1 LPVVAAHNERMRPV
15 PAPLTISALTE
26 NIRSLLERGFADVT
40 VVGEI
45 TSLSRPASGHLY
57 LSLRDRN
64 ACLRCVVWRMT
75 AERLRGLPLSD
86 GLEVVARGRIAVY
99 APRGDYQLQI
109 DDLVPVGAGLKDQAL
124 RRLKE
129 KLQKLGYFAAER
141 KKPLPRFPAKIA
153 LVTSSR
159 GAAVRDML
167 EVLARR
173 WPLAKILVCPVRV
186 QGDEAPPE
194 IAAMLDYL
202 SLSRIVDV
210 VLLGRGGG
218 SGDDLAA
225 FNDERVAHAIF
236 RCEIPVVS
244 AVGHEID
251 LTIADMVADFRALTP
266 SEAAE
271 RVVPDRIELAKGL
284 TGVGVRLGDL
294 LRARLKS
301 ARHRLDEIGRRP
313 VFQRPLEAVRL
324 RERRLD
330 ELEQRLHQAWRR
342 RAEMAKAA
350 IALAAGRLESLSP
363 LNVLAR
369 GYSLT
374 RNDQGRLVRSIRDVK
389 VGDAIDVTVSDGVIR
404 AEVRP

>member
-1 LPVVAAHNERMRPV
+1 MRPA
-15 PAPLTISALTE
+15 PAPLTVSALTE

-64 ACLRCVVWRMT
+64 ALLRCVVWRT
-75 AERLRGLPLSD
+75 NADRFRNLPLAD

-109 DDLVPVGAGLKDQAL
+109 DDLVPQGAGLKDQAL

-186 QGDEAPPE
+186 QGSEAPPE
-194 IAAMLDYL
+194 IAAMLEFL
-202 SLSRIVDV
+202 SMSRIVDV

-225 FNDERVAHAIF
+225 FNDERVAHAIY
-236 RCEIPVVS
+236 RCEIPLVS

-271 RVVPDRIELAKGL
+271 RVVPDRIEFAKGL

-301 ARHRLDEIGRRP
+301 ARHQLHEIARRP
-313 VFQRPLEAVRL
+313 VFRRPLEAVRL
-324 RERRLD
+324 RERRID
-330 ELEQRLHQAWRR
+330 EFEQRLHQAWRR
-342 RAEMAKAA
+342 RAEMAKAS

-374 RNDQGRLVRSIRDVK
+374 RNEQGRLVRSIGDVK
-389 VGDAIDVTVSDGVIR
+389 VGDAIEVTVSDGRIR
-404 AEVRP
+404 ADVRP

>member
-1 LPVVAAHNERMRPV
+1 MRPA
-15 PAPLTISALTE
+15 PAPLTVSALTE

-45 TSLSRPASGHLY
+45 TSLARPASGHLY

-64 ACLRCVVWRMT
+64 ALLRCVVWRAT
-75 AERLRGLPLSD
+75 ADRLRSLPLAD

-109 DDLVPVGAGLKDQAL
+109 DDLVPQGAGLQDQAL

-129 KLQKLGYFAAER
+129 KLLKLGYFAVER

-186 QGDEAPPE
+186 QGIEAPPE
-194 IAAMLDYL
+194 IAAMLEFL
-202 SLSRIVDV
+202 STRRIVDV

-225 FNDERVAHAIF
+225 FNDERVAHAIY
-236 RCEIPVVS
+236 RCEIPLVS

-271 RVVPDRIELAKGL
+271 RVVPDRIEFAKGL

-294 LRARLKS
+294 LRTRLKS
-301 ARHRLDEIGRRP
+301 ARHQLDEIARRP
-313 VFQRPLEAVRL
+313 VFRRPLEAVRL
-324 RERRLD
+324 RERRID

-342 RAEMAKAA
+342 RLELAKAS
-350 IALAAGRLESLSP
+350 IAVAAGRLESLSP

-374 RNDQGRLVRSIRDVK
+374 RNEQGRLVRSIRDVK
-389 VGDAIDVTVSDGVIR
+389 VGDAIEVTVSDGPIR

>member
-1 LPVVAAHNERMRPV
+1 MRPV
-15 PAPLTISALTE
+15 PAPLTVSVLTE

-45 TSLSRPASGHLY
+45 ASLSRPASGHLY
-57 LSLRDRN
+57 FSLRDRN
-64 ACLRCVVWRMT
+64 ASLRCVVWRST
-75 AERLRGLPLSD
+75 AERLRGLALGD
-86 GLEVVARGRIAVY
+86 GLEVVARGRITVY
-99 APRGDYQLQI
+99 APRGDYQFQV
-109 DDLVPVGAGLKDQAL
+109 DELVPVGAGLQDQAL

-186 QGDEAPPE
+186 QGEEAPPE
-194 IAAMLDYL
+194 IAAMLEYL

-210 VLLGRGGG
+210 ILLGRGGG

-225 FNDERVAHAIF
+225 FNDERVAHAIY
-236 RCEIPVVS
+236 RCEVPLVS

-271 RVVPDRIELAKGL
+271 RVVPDRTEFAKGL
-284 TGVGVRLGDL
+284 MGVGVRLGDL
-294 LRARLKS
+294 LRTRLKS
-301 ARHRLDEIGRRP
+301 AQHRLDEISRRP
-313 VFQRPLEAVRL
+313 VFRRPLEAVRL

-342 RAEMAKAA
+342 RAEMAKSA
-350 IALAAGRLESLSP
+350 IALAAGRLGSLSP

-374 RNDQGRLVRSIRDVK
+374 RNEQGRLVRSIGDVK
-389 VGDAIDVTVSDGVIR
+389 VGDVIDVTVSDGRIR

>member
-1 LPVVAAHNERMRPV
+1 MPAVPAHNERMRPV
-15 PAPLTISALTE
+15 PAPLTISVLTE
-26 NIRSLLERGFADVT
+26 NIRVMLERGFADVT

-45 TSLSRPASGHLY
+45 TGLSRPASGHLY

-64 ACLRCVVWRMT
+64 ATLRGVVWRTT
-75 AERLRGLPLSD
+75 AERLRGLPLAD

-99 APRGDYQLQI
+99 PPRGDYQLQI
-109 DDLVPVGAGLKDQAL
+109 DDLVPIGAGLKDQAL

-194 IAAMLDYL
+194 IASALDYL
-202 SLSRIVDV
+202 SSRRIVDV

-236 RCEIPVVS
+236 RCEIPLVS

-301 ARHRLDEIGRRP
+301 ARSRLDEISRRP
-313 VFQRPLEAVRL
+313 VFRRPLEPVRL

-374 RNDQGRLVRSIRDVK
+374 RNEQGRLVRSIRDVK
-389 VGDAIDVTVSDGVIR
+389 VGDVIEVTVSDGTIR

>member
-1 LPVVAAHNERMRPV
+1 MRPV

-26 NIRSLLERGFADVT
+26 NIRALLERGFADVT

-64 ACLRCVVWRMT
+64 AVLRCVVWRST
-75 AERLRGLPLSD
+75 AERMRSVPLSD

-109 DDLVPVGAGLKDQAL
+109 DELVPVGAGLQEQAL

-194 IAAMLDYL
+194 IAAMVDYL

-225 FNDERVAHAIF
+225 FNDERVAHAIA
-236 RCEIPVVS
+236 RCEIPLVS

-271 RVVPDRIELAKGL
+271 RVVPDRIEFMKGL
-284 TGVGVRLGDL
+284 SGVGVRLGDL
-294 LRARLKS
+294 LRVRLKA

-350 IALAAGRLESLSP
+350 IAVAAGRLESLSP

-374 RNDQGRLVRSIRDVK
+374 RNEQGRLVRSIGDVK
-389 VGDAIDVTVSDGVIR
+389 VGDAIEVTVSDGRIR